1 MLRDVRIASRLEKE
15 NKVIKDIIVRDIR
28 ILFENEEVKNCYKP
42 VRVSSFQS
50 SSFIECKSNGN
61 RKRILSV
68 EEYLNKIRTYLK
80 DIINNLKK
88 FDTWKTQLTKAN
100 NFISSKEFVMHSK

>member
-42 VRVSSFQS
+42 VRVSSF
-50 SSFIECKSNGN
+50 
-61 RKRILSV
+61 
-68 EEYLNKIRTYLK
+68 
-80 DIINNLKK
+80 
-88 FDTWKTQLTKAN
+88 
-100 NFISSKEFVMHSK
+100 